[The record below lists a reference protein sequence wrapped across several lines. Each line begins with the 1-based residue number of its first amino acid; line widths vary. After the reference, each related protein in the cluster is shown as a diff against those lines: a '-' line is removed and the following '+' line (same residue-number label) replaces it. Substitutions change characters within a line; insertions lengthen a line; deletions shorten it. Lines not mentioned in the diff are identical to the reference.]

1 MEQLKNKKIPKTHI
15 GLIMIFTD
23 DPLDSDNQV
32 HLMLHSR
39 EGQADAKFVKQCF
52 FIPRDV
58 EVFFSQ

>member
-1 MEQLKNKKIPKTHI
+1 
-15 GLIMIFTD
+15 MIFTD

-39 EGQADAKFVKQCF
+39 ESQADAKFVKQYF